1 MQINRQNY
9 EQYFLLYADGE
20 LTTSE
25 RNAVQQF
32 VTENKDLAIEL
43 EMIQAAILPKEEI
56 KLLDKNFL
64 YKGVDYK
71 TQQKLLLKLDNEL
84 PANELAEIDALLSGN
99 INAKAEYDLLAS
111 TVLDKNEKIIFE
123 HKHLLYKKEKDN
135 VVVFGYL
142 RWAAAA
148 IFIGFVL
155 FTGIKFYNNKNTEGP
170 VATNSNKENT
180 IQNNTTSTAQ
190 NADNKTT
197 PTQNTVIGND
207 KTTDEVKQNNNNVVI
222 DNNTENNFA
231 RETQKIVKDK
241 NIVTN
246 NNKERITNKQ
256 QENNTNQNNFI
267 AQQEIVIPQV
277 PNNIIVENNT
287 AVAKINTAEKTLNTE
302 RLYELENTYA
312 YQNVALKEEEITE
325 NKILYMN
332 ESKVKKS
339 KVGMFFS
346 KIKNAVQKTAKVK
359 PGNSI
364 QIAGFEISGN

>member
-43 EMIQAAILPKEEI
+43 EMIQAAILPKEDI

-84 PANELAEIDALLSGN
+84 PANELAEINALLSNN

-123 HKHLLYKKEKDN
+123 HKHLLYKKEKDS

-148 IFIGFVL
+148 IFIGFAL
-155 FTGIKFYNNKNTEGP
+155 FTGIKFYNNKNTEGS
-170 VATNSNKENT
+170 VAANTTKENT
-180 IQNNTTSTAQ
+180 IQNNTASTTQ

-197 PTQNTVIGND
+197 PTQNTVIGNN
-207 KTTDEVKQNNNNVVI
+207 KTTDDVKQNNNN
-222 DNNTENNFA
+222 TENNFV

-267 AQQEIVIPQV
+267 AQQEIVIPPV
-277 PNNIIVENNT
+277 PNNIVIENSTAITNT
-287 AVAKINTAEKTLNTE
+287 TERTLNTE

-312 YQNVALKEEEITE
+312 YQNVVQKEEEITE

-359 PGNSI
+359 PGYSI